1 MTKLDFHA
9 HVIASDAEAI
19 EVAREVAAKLAP
31 GASDR
36 DRKRTLPVA
45 EMNLLSASGLLG
57 VSVPRAFGGAQV
69 SMETLT
75 EVFQILSSAD
85 SAIGQLPQNHFV
97 FVDAVGQDGTPEQQA
112 FFFAEILAGKRFGNA
127 QAERGGSSALDLRT
141 RLQRSGDGYRLN
153 GTKYYCTG
161 AIVAHWIPVSAID
174 DEGRSVLAYVRR
186 DAPGVE
192 VLADWNAMGQR
203 VTFSGTSIFTDVEVP
218 SAHVIAHWKL
228 FERHNLFHA
237 LGSQLHAAI
246 DVGIAR
252 NALADAREAI
262 LKRSR
267 PRLGAAAPSALE
279 DPHVLLK
286 FGQFATRLHAA
297 EGLTQRAARLF
308 DQAPGVID
316 EQYAADVA
324 TAVSE
329 AKAFVEDVV
338 MEITND
344 LFALLGS
351 SATDEDINLH
361 RHWRNARTHTVH
373 DANQWRYH
381 AVGAR
386 FLTGAVPGKP
396 LRKLAAIASGKS
408 EGSS

>member
-1 MTKLDFHA
+1 MTKLDFRA
-9 HVIASDAEAI
+9 HVIASDPEAI
-19 EVAREVAAKLAP
+19 EVAHELAAKLVT

-36 DRKRTLPVA
+36 DRERRLPVA

-57 VSVPRAFGGAQV
+57 VTVPRAYGGAQV
-69 SMETLT
+69 SIETLT
-75 EVFQILSSAD
+75 EVFQIISAAD

-97 FVDAVGQDGTPEQQA
+97 FVDAIEQDGSPEQQA
-112 FFFAEILAGKRFGNA
+112 FFFGEILAGKRFGNA
-127 QAERGGSSALDLRT
+127 QAERGGASALDLRT
-141 RLQRSGDGYRLN
+141 RLHRTPDGYRLS

-186 DAPGVE
+186 EAPGVE
-192 VLADWNAMGQR
+192 VRPDWNAMGQR
-203 VTFSGTSIFTDVEVP
+203 VTFSGTSVFTDVEVAE
-218 SAHVIAHWKL
+218 SHVIPHWKL
-228 FERHNLFHA
+228 FERPNNFHA
-237 LGSQLHAAI
+237 LGSLLHAAI

-252 NALADAREAI
+252 SALADAREAI
-262 LKRSR
+262 KSRSR
-267 PRLGAAAPSALE
+267 PRLGAAVPTALE
-279 DPHVLLK
+279 DPHALLR
-286 FGQFATRLHAA
+286 FGQLVTRLHAA
-297 EGLTQRAARLF
+297 EGLTQRAAKLF
-308 DQAPGVID
+308 DQAPGEID
-316 EQYAADVA
+316 VQFAADVA

-329 AKAFVEDVV
+329 SKAFAEEVV
-338 MEITND
+338 MDITND

-351 SATDEDINLH
+351 SATDEDLNLH

-396 LRKLAAIASGKS
+396 LRKLAASP
-408 EGSS
+408 EN